1 MNSFLIYLFQVSVCQ
16 TAFYLLYHFF
26 FKKHTFFQA
35 NRIYLLFTSLFSF
48 IIPILSIG
56 VWSPGSLESSIIFP
70 LFALSDT
77 QILTNTGVDAP
88 KQDLINQKSIIEII
102 LFNLYVIGFSIYIFR
117 LFRGI
122 RKVMALIKSNNA
134 NDKEGYKVIRIKKGP
149 SFFSFLK
156 YVFINDHQL
165 NISPEELEHILTHE
179 KIHIRQRHTIDIL
192 FMEVVSAICWFN
204 PVAKIMKQSLRQI
217 HEFIADEKVISK
229 TNGVDS
235 YSKLILRLSSNT
247 MPIPLTHQFSM
258 IHIKNRI
265 IMLNQ
270 TKNNTMKKLKF
281 LFALPMVLLLMA
293 FFSCT
298 ERTVEMKTEQ
308 TAQRIVELKTEQ
320 TAEKIDASE
329 LTIGEISW
337 DGNTIYNDAMLN
349 KILDIKKG
357 DVYSKELIMEKFKYN
372 PIWDDISSLY
382 MDNGYLFFNILM
394 EEKITGNEAYLDFQ
408 IYEGFSVEIDKIIIK
423 GNRKIETSKVLEM
436 INFKRGEPFNRSKL
450 IQSQKNIAESGFFKK
465 DEVMIDP
472 IPNHDAKTV
481 DIEFVL
487 IEL

>member
-1 MNSFLIYLFQVSVCQ
+1 MSSFLIYLFQVSVCQ
-16 TAFYLLYHFF
+16 TAFYMLYHVF

-35 NRIYLLFTSLFSF
+35 NRIYLLFTILFSF
-48 IIPILSIG
+48 IIPLLDIG
-56 VWSPGSLESSIIFP
+56 VWSSGSLESSIIYP
-70 LFALSDT
+70 LFALSET
-77 QILTNTGVDAP
+77 QIITNPGADAP
-88 KQDLINQKSIIEII
+88 GLDFINQISVIEII
-102 LFNLYVIGFSIYIFR
+102 LLIIYVFGFSIYLFK

-134 NDKEGYKVIRIKKGP
+134 IDKEGYKVIRIKKGP
-149 SFFSFLK
+149 SFFSFLR

-165 NISPEELEHILTHE
+165 NISHEELEHILTHE

-204 PVAKIMKQSLRQI
+204 PLVKIMKQSLCQI
-217 HEFIADEKVISK
+217 HEFIADEKVISN
-229 TNGVDS
+229 TNGVDN
-235 YSKLILRLSSNT
+235 YSRLILRLSSNT
-247 MPIPLTHQFSM
+247 LPIPLTHQFSM

-281 LFALPMVLLLMA
+281 LFALPVVLLLMA

-298 ERTVEMKTEQ
+298 ERTLESKTESV
-308 TAQRIVELKTEQ
+308 VEKLG
-320 TAEKIDASE
+320 DPE
-329 LTIGEISW
+329 LLIGDISW
-337 DGNTIYNDAMLN
+337 DGNTMYSDAMLN

-357 DVYSKELIMEKFKYN
+357 DAYSMELIREKYSYN
-372 PIWDDISSLY
+372 PTRDDISSLY
-382 MDNGYLFFNILM
+382 MDNGYLFFNITL
-394 EEKITGNEAYLDFQ
+394 EEEIAGNEANLNFEV
-408 IYEGFSVEIDKIIIK
+408 YEGFSVEIDKIIIK
-423 GNRKIETSKVLEM
+423 GNSKIETSKVLEM

-450 IQSQKNIAESGFFKK
+450 IQSQKNIAESGFFKQ
-465 DEVMIDP
+465 DEVGIDP
-472 IPNHDAKTV
+472 IPHPESKTV